1 MADNNTGTLF
11 HFTKDLNTLKKILKE
26 GFRVTYC
33 KEYFGDSF
41 MGIPMVSF
49 CDIPLS
55 RTDQH
60 TKDYGKYV
68 IGLDKEMLLANKN
81 IPYLNPVIYCHS
93 EILANSLNS
102 YKKEFERIQAEL
114 AQSIQDTDYPMV
126 KMVRNGSVGAALGML
141 SKSAQ
146 VKYLSNSL
154 LGFTKPYSGDG
165 KNGKKIIFY
174 NEREWRFVIPEG
186 LGIEIEGKECKWLN
200 EKEYNEWRGDKNLPK
215 KLFNAI
221 LPIGIEYVTHLI
233 VERESTIDLL
243 INYIWESKYLLGQN
257 VEDESKKRILIS
269 KITSFQRIRQ
279 DF

>member
-81 IPYLNPVIYCHS
+81 IPRLSSFFFLYFF
-93 EILANSLNS
+93 IL
-102 YKKEFERIQAEL
+102 
-114 AQSIQDTDYPMV
+114 T
-126 KMVRNGSVGAALGML
+126 
-141 SKSAQ
+141 
-146 VKYLSNSL
+146 
-154 LGFTKPYSGDG
+154 
-165 KNGKKIIFY
+165 
-174 NEREWRFVIPEG
+174 
-186 LGIEIEGKECKWLN
+186 
-200 EKEYNEWRGDKNLPK
+200 
-215 KLFNAI
+215 
-221 LPIGIEYVTHLI
+221 
-233 VERESTIDLL
+233 DLL
-243 INYIWESKYLLGQN
+243 FFDAKSDLHLPDVFIFS
-257 VEDESKKRILIS
+257 
-269 KITSFQRIRQ
+269 SF
-279 DF
+279 